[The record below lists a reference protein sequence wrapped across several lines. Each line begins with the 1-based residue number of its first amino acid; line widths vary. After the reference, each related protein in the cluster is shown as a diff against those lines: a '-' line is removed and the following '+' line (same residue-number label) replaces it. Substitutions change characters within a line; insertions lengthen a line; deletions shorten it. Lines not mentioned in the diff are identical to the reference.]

1 MTDSPSPAAEP
12 AATVSADRGISPI
25 AGRFAV
31 GRGGKALAFAGLVAG
46 CGVFA
51 LATSHAQGPKTAK
64 APDPPAK
71 QVVPFEPAPT
81 LAHPGPDAPAL
92 GQASLPPAPASAP
105 SPTPAPAPGPNPVQA
120 IRAAPIMAFSG
131 AGGGSADTA
140 QVPSIAH
147 LAAAMGGGG
156 PTELE
161 NLRRGSAIA
170 TVRARK
176 LGDRSFLLLAGTS
189 IPCVLQTAMD
199 STTPGYVS
207 CVIPSDVFSEN
218 GATVLLEKGSKVLG
232 EYRSSLKAGQARLF
246 VLWTRAVTPNGI
258 ALDLASPATDALGRA
273 GFDGNV
279 DRHFWE
285 RFGGALLLSIVDDGA
300 AALAPRNGAGLET
313 LRVPSDAAG
322 IAAAHSIDIPPTL
335 QKAQGSEV
343 AIFAAQ
349 DFDFSGVYGLK
360 AR

>member
-12 AATVSADRGISPI
+12 VATVPLDRGISPI

-31 GRGGKALAFAGLVAG
+31 SRGGKALAFAGLVLG

-51 LATSHAQGPKTAK
+51 LATSHAQGPKAAK
-64 APDPPAK
+64 APDPPAQ

-81 LAHPGPDAPAL
+81 LAYPGPEAPAL
-92 GQASLPPAPASAP
+92 GQASSPPAAAP
-105 SPTPAPAPGPNPVQA
+105 SPTPAPAPGPDPVQA

-131 AGGGSADTA
+131 ASGVSSDAA
-140 QVPSIAH
+140 QTPSIAR
-147 LAAAMGGGG
+147 LAAAMGGGA

-161 NLRRGSAIA
+161 TLRRGSEIG

-176 LGDRSFLLLAGTS
+176 LGDRSFLLLAGTA

-207 CVIPSDVFSEN
+207 CVISSDVYSEN
-218 GATVLLEKGSKVLG
+218 GATVLLEKGSKVMG

-246 VLWTRAVTPNGI
+246 VLWTRAVTPNGV
-258 ALDLASPATDALGRA
+258 ALDLASPAIDALGRA
-273 GFDGNV
+273 GFDGDV
-279 DRHFWE
+279 DGHFWE
-285 RFGGALLLSIVDDGA
+285 RFGGALLLSVVDDGA

-322 IAAAHSIDIPPTL
+322 LAVAHSIDIPPTL
-335 QKAQGSEV
+335 KKPQGSEV

-349 DFDFSGVYGLK
+349 DFDFSSVYGLK